1 MCSLYRWGSRNGRG
15 RVDMTDIECVL
26 CIGGAAGMVGD
37 ALNTK
42 LSEHVRSTNNLFK
55 DQVNSTRLEGR

>member
-1 MCSLYRWGSRNGRG
+1 
-15 RVDMTDIECVL
+15 MTDIECVL